1 MKIVLPVHHF
11 LPRYTAGAELYTY
24 RLARWLRNHGHE
36 VEVVAVEA
44 VDHPASGRLDVTAD
58 IYDGIPVQRLRFNG
72 EAGAQYWE
80 YDNPLIGE
88 WFAQYLEHTRPDL
101 VHFQAGYLIG
111 VAPLRAAVDAGVPAV
126 LTLHDYWFICP
137 RITLLRGN
145 GALCHAVPD
154 DPAVCAWCLQLDRR
168 RFRLPEQATG
178 GWFGKVMLRAGLD
191 VGADAIAARRAA
203 LLPALGLPDAVIAPS
218 RFLASHMRAYVAA
231 DRLHVVRIGLDL
243 SRFAGIER
251 RNDERIL
258 RIGFIG
264 QIAPHKGVHLL
275 IRAFR
280 ALRPKAQRLEL
291 HIYGGLTTN
300 PAYINQLRRLAGG
313 DDRIYF
319 HGRVEN
325 TRVPDVLAN
334 LDVAV
339 VPSIWYENSPIAIL
353 EAHAAGTPVVTAGI
367 GGMAELVRDGV
378 DGLHFR
384 CNDSTD
390 LARVLQRLI
399 DDPDLL
405 PRLRSG
411 VRQPRSVDQEMSQLL
426 HIYDQ
431 VIAQRNEPIRE
442 AI

>member
-1 MKIVLPVHHF
+1 
-11 LPRYTAGAELYTY
+11 
-24 RLARWLRNHGHE
+24 
-36 VEVVAVEA
+36 
-44 VDHPASGRLDVTAD
+44 
-58 IYDGIPVQRLRFNG
+58 
-72 EAGAQYWE
+72 
-80 YDNPLIGE
+80 
-88 WFAQYLEHTRPDL
+88 
-101 VHFQAGYLIG
+101 
-111 VAPLRAAVDAGVPAV
+111 
-126 LTLHDYWFICP
+126 
-137 RITLLRGN
+137 
-145 GALCHAVPD
+145 
-154 DPAVCAWCLQLDRR
+154 
-168 RFRLPEQATG
+168 
-178 GWFGKVMLRAGLD
+178 
-191 VGADAIAARRAA
+191 
-203 LLPALGLPDAVIAPS
+203 
-218 RFLASHMRAYVAA
+218 
-231 DRLHVVRIGLDL
+231 
-243 SRFAGIER
+243 
-251 RNDERIL
+251 
-258 RIGFIG
+258 
-264 QIAPHKGVHLL
+264 
-275 IRAFR
+275 
-280 ALRPKAQRLEL
+280 LRPKAQRLEL

-300 PAYINQLRRLAGG
+300 PAYVNQLRRLSGG

-339 VPSIWYENSPIAIL
+339 VPSIWYENSPIAIQ
-353 EAHAAGTPVVTAGI
+353 EAHASGTPVVTAGI

>member
-1 MKIVLPVHHF
+1 
-11 LPRYTAGAELYTY
+11 
-24 RLARWLRNHGHE
+24 
-36 VEVVAVEA
+36 
-44 VDHPASGRLDVTAD
+44 
-58 IYDGIPVQRLRFNG
+58 
-72 EAGAQYWE
+72 
-80 YDNPLIGE
+80 
-88 WFAQYLEHTRPDL
+88 
-101 VHFQAGYLIG
+101 
-111 VAPLRAAVDAGVPAV
+111 
-126 LTLHDYWFICP
+126 
-137 RITLLRGN
+137 
-145 GALCHAVPD
+145 
-154 DPAVCAWCLQLDRR
+154 
-168 RFRLPEQATG
+168 
-178 GWFGKVMLRAGLD
+178 
-191 VGADAIAARRAA
+191 
-203 LLPALGLPDAVIAPS
+203 
-218 RFLASHMRAYVAA
+218 
-231 DRLHVVRIGLDL
+231 GLDL

-339 VPSIWYENSPIAIL
+339 VPSIWYENAPIAIL
-353 EAHAAGTPVVTAGI
+353 EAHAAGTPVVTTGI
-367 GGMAELVRDGV
+367 GGMADLVRDGV

-384 CNDSTD
+384 FNDAAD

-399 DDPDLL
+399 DEPELL
-405 PRLRSG
+405 SRLRSG
-411 VRQPRSVDQEMSQLL
+411 IQKPRSIDDEMVQILA
-426 HIYDQ
+426 IYNDAFARYAAR
-431 VIAQRNEPIRE
+431 VR
-442 AI
+442 